1 MRKPKRYPPHTQH
14 AHFSVQDIMESTI
27 VWASSPRRLCTSSRP
42 SFVFLKGARAG
53 TSASV

>member
-53 TSASV
+53 TSAAV